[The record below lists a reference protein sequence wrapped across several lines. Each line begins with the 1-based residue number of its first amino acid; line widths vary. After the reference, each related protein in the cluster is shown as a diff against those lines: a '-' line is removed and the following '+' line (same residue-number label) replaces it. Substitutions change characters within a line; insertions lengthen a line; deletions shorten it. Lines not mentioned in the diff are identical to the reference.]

1 MSETKTKKK
10 DFQTQKQAQPA
21 MQRWMIVALIG
32 LLLLAAGF
40 AFRDSIAAV
49 FRPAPTPTLQG
60 GLPANTI
67 EQAGFVEV
75 IQMPDVRSVYLF
87 AEPNPQAEKIA
98 ELQPGERGE
107 LLGQDLGGE
116 WLYVRFGE
124 KTGWTPIYFFSV
136 TAVE

>member
-1 MSETKTKKK
+1 MSETKKKK
-10 DFQTQKQAQPA
+10 DIQTKKQAQPA
-21 MQRWMIVALIG
+21 IKWVIAALIG

-40 AFRDSIAAV
+40 AFRNSIVAV
-49 FRPAPTPTLQG
+49 FRPAPTPSG
-60 GLPANTI
+60 GLPPNTI

-87 AEPNPQAEKIA
+87 AEPNPQSEKIA
-98 ELQPGERGE
+98 ELQPGQRGE
-107 LLGQDLGGE
+107 LLGQDPGGE

-124 KTGWTPIYFFSV
+124 KKGWTPIYFFIV

>member
-10 DFQTQKQAQPA
+10 DSQAKQTTRPV
-21 MQRWMIVALIG
+21 MQRWVIAALIG
-32 LLLLAAGF
+32 LLLLAVGF
-40 AFRDSIAAV
+40 AFRDSIAAA
-49 FRPAPTPTLQG
+49 FRPAPTPTPNG
-60 GLPANTI
+60 GLPPNTI

-87 AEPNPQAEKIA
+87 AEPNPQSEKIT
-98 ELQPGERGE
+98 ELKPGERGE
-107 LLGQDLGGE
+107 LLGQDAGGE

-124 KTGWTPIYFFSV
+124 KKGWTPIYFFIV

>member
-1 MSETKTKKK
+1 MSETRKKK
-10 DFQTQKQAQPA
+10 DIQTKKQAQPA
-21 MQRWMIVALIG
+21 IQWGIAALIG

-40 AFRDSIAAV
+40 AVRDSIAAV
-49 FRPAPTPTLQG
+49 FRPAPTPTPQG

-124 KTGWTPIYFFSV
+124 KKGWTPIYFFIV